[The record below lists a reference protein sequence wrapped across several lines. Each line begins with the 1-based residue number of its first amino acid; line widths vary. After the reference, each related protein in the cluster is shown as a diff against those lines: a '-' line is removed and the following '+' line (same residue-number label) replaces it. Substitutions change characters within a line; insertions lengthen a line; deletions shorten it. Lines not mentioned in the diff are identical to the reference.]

1 MALGKDQT
9 LPLSIL
15 GAGALVGIGLFF
27 GLRRD
32 PPPAVV
38 PVGGAPSSPMVT
50 SPAERGDVATPGRPA
65 EPQPAAPLARV
76 DPGLGV
82 AVPGSKAADE
92 AAEKAVAAYKK
103 KVLLPKC
110 WEPATAKQP
119 TPAKAK
125 YKLSLAFD
133 GAGKEIGRGLSEDR
147 SAARPDVA
155 DCIRALPMALELPG
169 GVGPANTTVEFELP

>member
-1 MALGKDQT
+1 MALSKDQT

-27 GLRRD
+27 GLRREA
-32 PPPAVV
+32 PPAT
-38 PVGGAPSSPMVT
+38 APTVALPSPTMAV
-50 SPAERGDVATPGRPA
+50 PAERGDVASTGRPA
-65 EPQPAAPLARV
+65 EPQPTAPPARV
-76 DPGLGV
+76 DPASGV
-82 AVPGSKAADE
+82 SVPGSKAADE

-110 WEPATAKQP
+110 WEPAIAKQP

-155 DCIRALPMALELPG
+155 DCIRALPMALELPA